1 MTTIQPTP
9 TIELE
14 LCPERAVWWA
24 RQRTMFVAD
33 LHLGR
38 VPSTCVGDDA
48 LIRQTLAR
56 LTSAV
61 RRYDAQRIVFL
72 GDMFHMKRHYNA
84 ELLAIM
90 SDWRAHVA
98 SLVLILVRGNHER
111 VLGDPPASLDLNCVD
126 PGYSEEGMTYLHEP
140 RSMDGYTLCAHLH
153 PSILVPSARVA
164 AEAVPCFVIGQ
175 SYLVVPAFED
185 LVPGRI
191 IPKRADE
198 SYAYIQHGTVTT
210 I

>member
-9 TIELE
+9 HIDLE

-24 RQRTMFVAD
+24 RQRTLFVAD

-38 VPSTCVGDDA
+38 VPSASLGDDT
-48 LIRQTLAR
+48 LIRQTLTR
-56 LTSAV
+56 LTTVV

-84 ELLAIM
+84 ELLAIV
-90 SDWRAHVA
+90 SAWRMHLS
-98 SLVLILVRGNHER
+98 SLVLLLVRGNHER
-111 VLGDPPASLDLNCVD
+111 VLGDPPASLELTCVD
-126 PGYSEEGMTYLHEP
+126 PGYCEEGMTYLHEP
-140 RSMDGYTLCAHLH
+140 RIPTGYTLCAHLH

-175 SYLVVPAFED
+175 SYLVIPAFED

-191 IPKRADE
+191 IPQRADE
-198 SYAYIQHGTVTT
+198 SYAFIRHGTVTT
-210 I
+210 R

>member
-1 MTTIQPTP
+1 MTTIHPTQS
-9 TIELE
+9 IELE

-24 RQRTMFVAD
+24 HQRTLFVAD

-38 VPSTCVGDDA
+38 VLSPSCDEIK
-48 LIRQTLAR
+48 LIRHTLHR
-56 LTSAV
+56 VTSVV
-61 RRYDAQRIVFL
+61 RRYDAQRIVCL

-84 ELLAIM
+84 ELAAM
-90 SDWRAHVA
+90 MCDWRAHV
-98 SLVLILVRGNHER
+98 SGVVVLLVRGNHER
-111 VLGDPPASLDLNCVD
+111 VLGDPPASLGISCVD
-126 PGYSEEGMTYLHEP
+126 PGYSEEGMTFLHEP
-140 RSMDGYTLCAHLH
+140 RSLQGYSLCAHLH

-210 I
+210 V